1 MVAAESMDLG
11 ICYIGAIRNDPTQAT
26 ELLGLPENVY
36 PVFGLC
42 IGYPAENPEVKPR
55 LPVSVML
62 KENNYNSNDE
72 EEKSRIYDE
81 VVRNYYAERSGNKK
95 SQSWSEQMSGLLSSQ
110 SRPHMRA
117 FLAQQGFEMK

>member
-62 KENNYNSNDE
+62 KENNYNKWLVIEAEQDPKKANPLE
-72 EEKSRIYDE
+72 YAKIGH
-81 VVRNYYAERSGNKK
+81 NYLNKII
-95 SQSWSEQMSGLLSSQ
+95 SEIGY
-110 SRPHMRA
+110 
-117 FLAQQGFEMK
+117 KI